1 MLYIVE
7 ARGGAVG
14 RGNALQA
21 KRSRVRFPTV
31 SFRLLYGHGFDS
43 ASNINE

>member
-1 MLYIVE
+1 
-7 ARGGAVG
+7 
-14 RGNALQA
+14 
-21 KRSRVRFPTV
+21 V